1 MCAVDILIGHFK
13 RNEWKMASGMAGC
26 FCFFLFLLC
35 ICTCT
40 CTYLCSFSF
49 KEKDAFV
56 GYQNDTPASVI
67 FQATHHLKEMSLRG
81 EEERV
86 DEAVSVS
93 LGCASLD
100 EVMEAGEGS
109 PVWREAVREICLYW
123 YAKKLFLLDLQLQ
136 QVAASSNLPSRCCVS
151 TEVRHSEPSK

>member
-1 MCAVDILIGHFK
+1 MICVVCH
-13 RNEWKMASGMAGC
+13 EH
-26 FCFFLFLLC
+26 LC
-35 ICTCT
+35 VCVCV
-40 CTYLCSFSF
+40 CVYVCVCVCVCVYVCVCVCVCSF

-81 EEERV
+81 EEEGL

-109 PVWREAVREICLYW
+109 PVWRGAVREICLYW
-123 YAKKLFLLDLQLQ
+123 YAKKAFLFLLDLQLQ
-136 QVAASSNLPSRCCVS
+136 QVAASSNLPTRCCVS
-151 TEVRHSEPSK
+151 TEARHSEPSK